1 MERIF
6 AGCSSL
12 VSLPNIS
19 KWNTK
24 NIIYMG
30 FAFSNC
36 VSLSSIPDISIWNT
50 DSIILVHYMF
60 YDCLSLT
67 LIPEEYS
74 YEKSLRR
81 ENW

>member
-1 MERIF
+1 
-6 AGCSSL
+6 
-12 VSLPNIS
+12 
-19 KWNTK
+19 
-24 NIIYMG
+24 MG

-36 VSLSSIPDISIWNT
+36 VSLSSIPDISLWNT

-81 ENW
+81 ENWS